1 MALTLGLLATLEA
14 KPGKEQA
21 LADFLVAG
29 QALAQAEAGTVV
41 WYAFRIDERT
51 FGIFDAFESEDAR
64 QAHVNGE
71 IPRALAEQGAELLA
85 AEPAIRPVDVL
96 ATKL

>member
-14 KPGKEQA
+14 QPGKEQE

-29 QALAQAEAGTVV
+29 QALAEAEAGTAV

-64 QAHVNGE
+64 QAHVGGE
-71 IPRALAEQGAELLA
+71 IPRALGERGAELLA
-85 AEPAIRPVDVL
+85 SDPAIRPVDVL
-96 ATKL
+96 ATKP

>member
-14 KPGKEQA
+14 KPGKEQE

-29 QALAQAEAGTVV
+29 QALAQAEEGTVV
-41 WYAFRIDERT
+41 WYAFRISEST
-51 FGIFDAFESEDAR
+51 FGIFDAFESEEAR

-71 IPRALAEQGAELLA
+71 IPRALGEKGAELLA
-85 AEPAIRPVDVL
+85 SDPVIRPVDVL
-96 ATKL
+96 ATKP

>member
-96 ATKL
+96 ATKP

>member
-1 MALTLGLLATLEA
+1 MPLTLGLLATLEA

-29 QALAQAEAGTVV
+29 QALAQAEAATVV

-71 IPRALAEQGAELLA
+71 IPRALAEHGAELLA
-85 AEPAIRPVDVL
+85 GDPVIRPVDVL
-96 ATKL
+96 ASKP

>member
-1 MALTLGLLATLEA
+1 MPLTLGLLATLEA

-71 IPRALAEQGAELLA
+71 IPRALAEHGAELLA
-85 AEPAIRPVDVL
+85 GDPVIRPVDVL
-96 ATKL
+96 ASKP

>member
-14 KPGKEQA
+14 KPGKEQE

-29 QALAQAEAGTVV
+29 QALAQAEEGTVV
-41 WYAFRIDERT
+41 WYAFRISEST
-51 FGIFDAFESEDAR
+51 FGIFDAFESEEAR

-71 IPRALAEQGAELLA
+71 IPRALGEKGPELLA
-85 AEPAIRPVDVL
+85 SDPVIRPVDVL
-96 ATKL
+96 ATKP

>member
-14 KPGKEQA
+14 KPGKEQE
-21 LADFLVAG
+21 LSDFLVAG
-29 QALAQAEAGTVV
+29 QALAQAEEGTVV
-41 WYAFRIDERT
+41 WYAFRISEST

-71 IPRALAEQGAELLA
+71 IPQALGEKGAELLA
-85 AEPAIRPVDVL
+85 SDPDIRPVDVL
-96 ATKL
+96 ATKP

>member
-29 QALAQAEAGTVV
+29 QAVAQAEAGTVV

-85 AEPAIRPVDVL
+85 GDPAIRPVDVL
-96 ATKL
+96 ASKP

>member
-1 MALTLGLLATLEA
+1 MPLNLGLLATLEA

-71 IPRALAEQGAELLA
+71 IPRALAEHGAELLA
-85 AEPAIRPVDVL
+85 GDPVIRPVDVL
-96 ATKL
+96 ASKP

>member
-14 KPGKEQA
+14 KPGKEQD
-21 LADFLVAG
+21 LAEFLVAG
-29 QALAQAEAGTVV
+29 RALAVAEAGTVV

-64 QAHVNGE
+64 QAHVGGE
-71 IPRALAEQGAELLA
+71 IPRALGEQGAELLA
-85 AEPAIRPVDVL
+85 ADPVIRPVDVL
-96 ATKL
+96 ASKP